1 MQYYDVKELTVKI
14 KNAGTMTTSFSN
26 PSLGFKRPISEFEAQ
41 KMCTEFIMKKYPKC
55 TILDMKIEYK

>member
-1 MQYYDVKELTVKI
+1 
-14 KNAGTMTTSFSN
+14 MTTSFSN
-26 PSLGFKRPISEFEAQ
+26 PSLGFKRPTSEFEAQ